1 VKVELDKITVD
12 KVSFSYRSD
21 DTDGNAGMKKALNS
35 VSAEIERGSYV
46 AILGPN
52 GSGKSTLAKIIDIL
66 ELPDEGRVVIFGK
79 DAGED
84 ENFWDIRKKCAC
96 VFQNPDNQI
105 VGTIVEEGY
114 GIRAG
119 ESRRSESRT

>member
-1 VKVELDKITVD
+1 MKVELDKITVD

-52 GSGKSTLAKIIDIL
+52 RSGKSTLAKIIDIL
-66 ELPDEGRVVIFGK
+66 ELP
-79 DAGED
+79 
-84 ENFWDIRKKCAC
+84 
-96 VFQNPDNQI
+96 
-105 VGTIVEEGY
+105 
-114 GIRAG
+114 
-119 ESRRSESRT
+119 